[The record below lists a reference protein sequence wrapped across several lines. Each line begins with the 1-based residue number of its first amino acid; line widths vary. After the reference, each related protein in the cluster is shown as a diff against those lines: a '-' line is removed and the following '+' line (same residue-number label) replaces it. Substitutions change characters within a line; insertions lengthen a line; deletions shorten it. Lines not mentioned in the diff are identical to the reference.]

1 MSELQSL
8 TSWQIKTFKQLSL
21 DELYDALKLRIDVF
35 VVEQTCYY
43 PDLDDLD
50 RHPETLHVFSYN
62 QQGEMVAYL
71 RILAKGICYPD
82 YPAIGRVII
91 AEQARGKGL
100 AHQLIEKSLAVC
112 ADLFP
117 QQTIKNIL
125 KNLLYYLNI
134 LFLFHL
140 ILCFPFNSFLFAS
153 ILRYYILYTLCI
165 YTNRISSRTNHIYII
180 NVSQT
185 VLIHTYTHV

>member
-1 MSELQSL
+1 MSELQPL

-71 RILAKGICYPD
+71 RILAKGVCYPD

-100 AHQLIEKSLAVC
+100 AHQLIEKSLTVC

-117 QQTIKNIL
+117 QQTIKISAQEHLEQFYNRHGFT
-125 KNLLYYLNI
+125 KCSEMYLEDGI
-134 LFLFHL
+134 PH
-140 ILCFPFNSFLFAS
+140 
-153 ILRYYILYTLCI
+153 
-165 YTNRISSRTNHIYII
+165 ISMTK
-180 NVSQT
+180 T
-185 VLIHTYTHV
+185 P